1 MSTFIGKVNNKPFM
15 HMTSD
20 TKTEANMQGAPS
32 STTLFHSDLPYVFAR
47 EQWEIDT
54 YTDWNGSGGGRKFA
68 LPAEAQ
74 TFKSNNPDL
83 AYLVM
88 LEDANGH
95 TTVLTPTLNVVS
107 SNWTQ
112 YSASYNAA
120 TVGSEY
126 SVAFTDS
133 DTQLENLT
141 RNAFTGHNRSATF
154 RLWDTND
161 TSITVFR
168 HPRSGT
174 WFNVSPYVDDIGTYA
189 RPHFANFAGAYS
201 YQTYIVGRA
210 KDAVSD
216 SLDIVKVRLIALN
229 VTNSASTFAV
239 QDGYDDTA
247 GISISND
254 EFSVGGVNL
263 LENAPLISRGVK
275 NSGDTVTPIYGTVSG
290 NKVLEVNKSI
300 KTAGKVNASNV
311 VQDNNT
317 PVIEIPDPVPATPSA
332 VFDFKNQTFSING
345 NTVFSSSG
353 TAQGLIASGSKTV
366 NFDLSISYGS
376 SNVNNTITLSSTS
389 TGSFTNPTANTLYL
403 LAFKFSASS
412 GENTMTPVTLI
423 GVGDNEIFTDYY
435 NVRYWT
441 GSTYLN
447 WCWGN
452 IFYINIDSSGNVT
465 AKLRQQYDYRG
476 LSSVTHTW
484 GSIEA
489 RLIALNPA

>member
-1 MSTFIGKVNNKPFM
+1 MSTFIGKVGGKPFM

-20 TKTEANMQGAPS
+20 TKNEVDMQGAPS

-54 YTDWNGSGGGRKFA
+54 YTEWNGSNGGRKFA
-68 LPAEAQ
+68 LPTEAQ
-74 TFKSNNPDL
+74 TFKANNPDL

-88 LEDANGH
+88 LEDVNGH

-107 SNWTQ
+107 NKDPD
-112 YSASYNAA
+112 YNAGYCAA
-120 TVGSEY
+120 TVGAEY
-126 SVAFTDS
+126 SVAFTDN

-141 RNAFTGHNRSATF
+141 RNTFDGYDRSATF

-168 HPRSGT
+168 HPRAGT
-174 WFNVSPYVDDIGTYA
+174 WFNVSPNIDDIGTYA
-189 RPHFANFAGAYS
+189 RPYFANFAGTYRFE
-201 YQTYIVGRA
+201 TYITGRS
-210 KDAVSD
+210 KDATSD
-216 SLDIVKVRLIALN
+216 GLDIVKVRLVALN
-229 VTNSASTFAV
+229 VTNSETTFTL
-239 QDGYDDTA
+239 QNGYDDTA

-254 EFSVGGVNL
+254 EFSVGGINL
-263 LENAPLISRGVK
+263 LESAPLISRGVK

-290 NKVLEVNKSI
+290 NKVLEVNKNI
-300 KTAGKVNASNV
+300 KTAGKVDASNV

-317 PVIEIPDPVPATPSA
+317 PVIEIPDIVPATPSA
-332 VFDFKNQTFSING
+332 VFDFKSQTFSING

-353 TAQGLIASGSKTV
+353 TAQGLIVSGSKTV
-366 NFDLSISYGS
+366 SFDLSIGYGRS
-376 SNVNNTITLSSTS
+376 DLNNTITLSSTS
-389 TGSFTNPTANTLYL
+389 TGSFTEATANTLYL
-403 LAFKFSASS
+403 LSFKFSSSS
-412 GENTMTPVTLI
+412 GENVMTPVTLA

-435 NVRYWT
+435 NVALANSSA
-441 GSTYLN
+441 G
-447 WCWGN
+447 WCWGS

-476 LSSVTHTW
+476 VSSVTHSW